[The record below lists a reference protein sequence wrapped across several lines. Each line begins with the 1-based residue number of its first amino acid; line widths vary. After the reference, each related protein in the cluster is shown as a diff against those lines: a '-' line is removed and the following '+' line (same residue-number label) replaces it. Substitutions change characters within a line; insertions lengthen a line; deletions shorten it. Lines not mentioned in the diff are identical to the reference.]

1 MAGLAAAEA
10 ARKAAAA
17 VPAPAPAL
25 EPEAPAAPP
34 VALPVAAAPTKR
46 KGTSPVYGPLRPAK
60 LPPVPRGV
68 VFGPAEATPAERVEQ
83 NELVAPPDE
92 REVRRLAR
100 EFRGAAAEANRPKR
114 VEAVL
119 PKLDPDFKL
128 EGGKEALLSLEELGA
143 DLQAARTLS
152 AKIRAEVQRRA
163 TPTAQEKAVEAEIAK
178 LDAQIADE
186 SARPATPMWG
196 SDLPP
201 RTADLRPALREE
213 RKHLASELGRLQRER
228 VFVQD
233 AITKSSLTEFVREKA
248 KPQPGDSIMERGAK
262 TLLVE
267 PLAVASDAYF
277 PAAKKLTPA
286 EEGVQAR
293 LLDDLGK
300 KYPEAFGVVKHIQ
313 DRAISANALEN
324 NRDFIA
330 EYTARYIK
338 AHGGDDYSRTGPD
351 KEKIDA
357 IAEAGRKEAVDAVTA
372 LYQNNVWSYALA
384 ADAPYTGEW
393 SDIAKAFVEPKRV
406 MTRGG
411 VVAVEEGTGEY
422 VLNRIGLP
430 TSVLTEG
437 FRVLFGGNDEIA
449 KALRDDKGAGDVLKM
464 VVHEAAVRRGGM
476 VEMLSE
482 NPEMLATWSAEG
494 ADGKVWSVFALGMA
508 LDVFGPDLS
517 ETIHLFG
524 AAEQSTKLAAA
535 MSRSRRVLVAA
546 AERGDSLISA
556 SKQARAAYTGD
567 ILALVDE
574 LRTTN
579 PKLAAELEMR
589 LKANLGQTDIGRA
602 AMGRGGKVPSNLGDS
617 GAHDVL
623 REVQTASS
631 EAEATWREAK
641 AASKQARGTDAYEAA
656 LKAEEDAAAR
666 WAGLRKEAKK
676 LKEAIEL
683 GPEHYDETL
692 KEAGREAL
700 DSIADTQDDAARAAK
715 RVKDVMPSPPE
726 PERIDPAAVSAK
738 HLDEVVEGGVL
749 RKGVNAADV
758 LALFRALKGK
768 APKTMNRVAEGVV
781 RLLDENAA
789 LAPVLRRIRT
799 KNPKATAADIVRA
812 LSRMRP
818 EGLAGVE
825 ARLQRVL
832 DARNAARDLYLAK
845 GLRGRTK
852 DVVLAELAQELED
865 AHVALLDA
873 KKRSAA
879 TSVTPSKV
887 EPSLAP
893 ADVDLPAA
901 MRVESKVEADLDER
915 TIPSFR
921 PAQAASD
928 ATPPRGAAP
937 VRDVAPEVT
946 ATRKAADVVMSD
958 NLADDAE
965 RSVAHRAEGV
975 ARSLEPVSP
984 AHAAQRQ
991 ARFGAPGR
999 YRIAGE
1005 PYSRPDFVQR
1015 PAMRWALRDRDHLLR
1030 LALLREHD
1038 SAAVMGKY
1046 MSGPDAADFAR
1057 HNGTPHFDAWRTPKT
1072 WFTLKGSTIQ
1082 WTRDADKFWDQMDAK
1097 AAAMPGV
1104 ERARALNPYMRSLLW
1119 KSDPLAKV
1127 EDGDLIRLRDRIYL
1141 TDPEAA
1147 QRVGPLFQDIERDGV
1162 RAFEAAVTD
1171 GFMADVVGFQDGKI
1185 LVQPL
1190 ERFDGSRSL
1199 RPKGEPVLVDAKG
1212 ADYYERGR
1220 VRRTRVG
1227 ARGAIVAW
1235 AGPMTHAEWRVLR
1248 KAEDG
1253 MPEARS
1259 MRYEDKSPFVHLA
1272 PPARPTSESFDYAL
1286 SDLPADVRAQAVAS
1300 TVKRGVP
1307 TPRFEPDEAVGTL
1320 AGPAPGGSRGPEVE
1334 PAPRV
1339 EPAAELPP
1347 EAPPIQNAKERI
1359 EPEIAAARRRI
1370 RRARREVARI
1380 HDELGPYSPEFDAG
1394 LNARSQKVADAAD
1407 ALADI
1412 QAVRAAQKGI
1422 EASLGTAL
1430 EEARTALAPVMR
1442 EVEDAEASMRAPS
1455 PQPFSQAH
1463 VSTAATPARR
1473 KFNAA
1478 MRATGERF
1486 GMGSLS
1492 PAIEK
1497 IHEAVAEAVARVT
1510 GKPADEYFAAQVV
1523 RKAGTGTFNPK
1534 DVDALRHDPIEQ
1546 ARVARNTDRVAA
1558 LEGGRPIPDG
1568 GHPGHEGEAHA
1579 YETALRVLEGGGTSA
1594 DAKAA
1599 LQALDAQLA
1608 KASGPWVEGARAGV
1622 QGALSKV
1629 DGSNPQRAMAI
1640 LWGNAVAKGEEA
1652 LGHNRRQLW
1661 QGVAQMRWGQAPSS
1675 GLDDLISR
1683 VPTRDT
1689 WAFSPTPEEVAAF
1702 QEAAHGALPRARAE
1716 REAYYAEPNE
1726 EFQVNP
1732 VSPHAFSDQSGGLLR
1747 TNMRLE
1753 EAENVIRY
1761 ARQEYLWIG
1770 DTNGH
1775 GILVGFPDK
1784 TVANGDVA
1792 EHSCY
1797 LSPAEKGKLRALSAS
1812 GVQLVLT
1819 HNHPGSGP
1827 GRIIPPSVED
1837 IYAAMD
1843 LNLAELR
1850 VAGAYG
1856 EPGWVLKRPE
1866 GGWRVEHGVAYTH
1879 AANAAKDAARTAGDR
1894 VELLAIAARG
1904 TPPAQLAA
1912 EVTAYQKRL
1921 RLKQAT
1927 PEDEELLTIEFLVR
1941 ARIYSE
1947 KLLEQLNAKVPE
1959 LAPKPGPRRIDER
1972 VAAVVPGG
1980 TLLRPGTSP
1989 GPGLAAG
1996 GTPEER
2002 AARILDGG
2010 VASGTPRGWTP
2021 EVVQG
2026 GGNKVPTPDEAHA
2039 AYLEATK
2046 DAQRRLVGA
2055 TDRAETARD
2064 AGGGRKTYEQIMDEA
2079 NDVYR
2084 RETAEAAEAY
2094 ERALEERPRPM
2105 DLDTGLS
2112 SGIDDVLRMLD
2123 ELDDTPAPREPAPIY
2138 YSALERAARA
2148 LKQDKFAA
2156 EQLRSV
2162 LKSSPGVKAEEL
2174 EVVGFEKFLAANP
2187 KPTRA
2192 ALVKW
2197 LEENAYRLEEVRL
2210 GAGDDAQ
2217 MVRWVADRD
2226 ELLEVEEA
2234 RWAARNEA
2242 VELERAARER
2252 WVEYVEQHPY
2262 PTRTPEQHQTAERL
2276 SQEVEPLTHDTIRAW
2291 EAYAAAHEERLAHA
2305 EARPQA
2311 SEHARPRYKIYA
2323 ATGGQEYVEI
2333 LVKHPDFDAKAVADY
2348 QEAFR
2353 QRHEAASDRFRA
2365 EAKAYLEAHSDDFGA
2380 TAAYDHGEGRGVG
2393 RGWNG
2398 IPEETRTAILDSLVE
2413 EAQQGGGS
2421 YQADW
2426 ARKLPAMG
2434 ELRVLAREQRHGAR
2448 PASGTT
2454 SSWKSA
2460 HFGNQNDRLLAHAR
2474 GQVFRTK
2481 EGGRAFHVEE
2491 FQSDLHQAGRDEGYA
2506 APMPTAAEKAA
2517 AEERVRVAYAALP
2530 VQTDPMYGGLR
2541 KGEPGSPEEIEYLAA
2556 EDALETITLRMN
2568 YRDTARPDARV
2579 AHKGDKVWGNLLAKR
2594 MLREAADRNVDWIS
2608 WATGAQ
2614 QIDRYSQEIRQ
2625 NVDTLSWRPVEDSF
2639 GQVEIVARKDG
2650 RVVFEQAYPVDD
2662 PELRRLLG
2670 RDLADKINAAP
2681 EGELS
2686 GDGLSVGGQGM
2697 KKMYDE
2703 LQVQNFTALG
2713 KKYGVRPEK
2722 VTIYTEDGPVEVWG
2736 MRLTSEMKDAAIYE
2750 GFPLFHQRG
2759 NDVKGAVSFKAGQ
2772 AYLDFFETGDLETL
2786 LHEPAHVLR
2795 SMLPAD
2801 TLSALEKR
2809 YGVVDGNWLRHHE
2822 ERFADDVLTW
2832 VHNPSH
2838 AIDQPTHDAITQV
2851 AKVLREVEGK
2861 LPATSS
2867 PAAKEMLDKLLVDTP
2882 HAKPEAMLPGYGNKE
2897 ELGRGSLML
2906 DEQARLAARG
2916 ATEAKIEDTF
2926 AALMRWLQPHRD
2938 MVEAPFTD
2946 AYKRVMRDADHD
2958 FGAFGGALTQLAKNR
2973 APVDDLFESVAP
2985 GVDAALVSGVLPELR
3000 DALALSYID
3009 KTRVALTA
3017 EDMEDL
3023 RAAVKSGRGSLS
3035 DRMSALKDTSEAVLA
3050 RQRHVAPGTLRDD
3063 YHASVLYAYGAG
3075 TAAAQ
3080 HKALRNSIGIGGVLS
3095 PEDAKYAAEWLT
3107 GNHRSVHGRNL
3118 VLNVFVDPFADNAD
3132 LKDVLHLRR
3141 EQISPFTSVDRA
3153 GGSKGATGVGRLDVL
3168 DNSQVFVPR
3177 AMRQRMIDQAA
3188 AVLESANPTPHQ
3200 KVFLR
3205 YWKQGLTQGVF
3216 VARPRY
3222 YWNNVFGDFTQM
3234 ASVGG
3239 FDIAA
3244 AQTVRNAAQ
3253 NFLAVPGVA
3262 NAARLGDKVAGRV
3275 PGTTAKNISD
3285 MLAFGHINKGVN
3297 EVMDGTDEVLT
3308 LGGRPFVARDLWQV
3322 AGRGGVLDTF
3332 NTQELQASL
3341 AEIMRPRGD
3350 VGKFLDANREAVQDA
3365 AQLISIRQR
3374 VGFYLALID
3383 AGKSPE
3389 QAAQLVV
3396 DALYDYRHSLHP
3408 WERSFVMQL
3417 LHPFW
3422 AFEKNNSRRVV
3433 RAMLSPGTWAPN
3445 AARRVYQTHVIQ
3457 RDTAALV
3464 TAAFDSRDEYGF
3476 DRGSIVEDDAAKA
3489 AEMRAAGATEEQISA
3504 AMSLPRYEAA
3514 VAGMDPHELK
3524 ERIRNDDVPATLR
3537 GLTYLYWADDPMLT
3551 LLPAHLRDRYIAY
3564 LPIARAAATADWLR
3578 RGEGLQEAAGDD
3590 WFGVVAPDDANT
3602 AGLALPMGMLAFLA
3616 NGGINITTGDPAA
3629 GERAAEAGLKVV
3641 GDPQNNPLVIMGTD
3655 ALDIEVDAMPY
3666 TLSPELGRV
3675 LLATPGV
3682 GPRFVHPTEQLGQA
3696 ASGNSAE
3703 VSATGYRLSASTKAW
3718 LDATGLSSIL
3728 LAVDSGA
3735 GLMGGGQ
3742 PGKAPPTVQS
3752 AAHAAEALVGL
3763 KSQAL
3768 SGTAAAERYES
3779 EAKRRVSRAKGE
3791 IPRDETILTG
3801 HTPYQTRAIARAT
3814 EQTRLAGLTPE
3825 ERAKVV
3831 AGVRAR
3837 LATGELVFGDET
3849 TLRAL
3854 LVEGGVDENT
3864 VDMLSRDEVRDMSNE
3879 VTAP

>member
-10 ARKAAAA
+10 ARKAGTATPVASEAAPEPIAKVPAA
-17 VPAPAPAL
+17 VPSPPKRKKAAEPVTYGP
-25 EPEAPAAPP
+25 EEPPPEA
-34 VALPVAAAPTKR
+34 KD
-46 KGTSPVYGPLRPAK
+46 
-60 LPPVPRGV
+60 
-68 VFGPAEATPAERVEQ
+68 AE
-83 NELVAPPDE
+83 NELRAPPDV
-92 REVRRLAR
+92 REVRELERA
-100 EFRGAAAEANRPKR
+100 FRASAEEANKPKH
-114 VEAVL
+114 VSATL
-119 PKLDPDFKL
+119 PKLDPAFRWK
-128 EGGKEALLSLEELGA
+128 GGDEPLPPSISELGA
-143 DLQAARTLS
+143 DLQAARKRS
-152 AKIRAEVQRRA
+152 AAIQAEATRRA
-163 TPTAQEKAVEAEIAK
+163 TPTAEERAVEARIAEIDRLIDSGDEM
-178 LDAQIADE
+178 LDETDIVGEQAQL
-186 SARPATPMWG
+186 R
-196 SDLPP
+196 
-201 RTADLRPALREE
+201 ADLTRLRREREFVGDAVSAPVLTDALRGAAAV
-213 RKHLASELGRLQRER
+213 K
-228 VFVQD
+228 
-233 AITKSSLTEFVREKA
+233 
-248 KPQPGDSIMERGAK
+248 PGDSIQATGAK
-262 TLLVE
+262 QLFIE
-267 PLAVASDAYF
+267 PLAEASQAYF

-293 LLDDLGK
+293 NVSGVDK
-300 KYPEAFGVVKHIQ
+300 KYPDALDVVKHVQ
-313 DRAISANALEN
+313 DRSISGNALEN
-324 NRDFIA
+324 NSDFIA

-338 AHGGDDYSRTGPD
+338 RHGGDDFARTGPD
-351 KEKIDA
+351 KEKIEA
-357 IAEAGRKEAVDAVTA
+357 IEAAGKQEAVEAVVA
-372 LYQNNVWSYALA
+372 LYQNHIWPYPLA
-384 ADAPYTGEW
+384 ADNPYTGEW

-422 VLNRIGLP
+422 ILWRIGLP
-430 TSVLTEG
+430 VSVLTEG
-437 FRVLFGGNDEIA
+437 FRVLYGGNAEIA
-449 KALRDDKGAGDVLKM
+449 KALRDDVDPATISKM
-464 VVHEAAVRRGGM
+464 IFHEAAVRRGSM
-476 VEMLSE
+476 VEMMSE
-482 NPEMLATWSAEG
+482 NPETLATWEREG
-494 ADGKVWSVFALGMA
+494 ADGKVWGAFALGMA
-508 LDVFGPDLS
+508 LDVFGPDFSYALRLLGAGGRAKKLS
-517 ETIHLFG
+517 
-524 AAEQSTKLAAA
+524 AALSRSQRVLREAAA
-535 MSRSRRVLVAA
+535 
-546 AERGDSLISA
+546 RGDSFVSGA
-556 SKQARAAYTGD
+556 KQARAAYTGD
-567 ILALVDE
+567 ILAMVEEIRKTD
-574 LRTTN
+574 
-579 PKLAAELEMR
+579 PKLAAEIELR
-589 LKANLGQTDIGRA
+589 LKSNLGQTDIGRLA
-602 AMGRGGKVPSNLGDS
+602 LGRGGKVPSNFGDS
-617 GAHDVL
+617 SAYEVL
-623 REVQTASS
+623 REVQSASAD
-631 EAEATWREAK
+631 AEQVWRDAK
-641 AASKQARGTDAYEAA
+641 AATKQARGTDGYEAA
-656 LKAEEDAAAR
+656 LKAEEDAAAQ
-666 WAGLRKEAKK
+666 WASLRKETKK
-676 LKEAIEL
+676 LRDTIEL
-683 GPEHYDETL
+683 GPKHYDETL
-692 KEAGREAL
+692 KAAGREAL

-715 RVKDVMPSPPE
+715 RVRDVMPSPPE

-738 HLDEVVEGGVL
+738 HLGEVVEGGVL

-758 LALFRALKGK
+758 LALFRAFKGK
-768 APKTMNRVAEGVV
+768 APKTLNRVAEGVV

-789 LAPVLRRIRT
+789 LAPVMRRIRT

-845 GLRGRTK
+845 GLRGRAK

-873 KKRSAA
+873 KKRLAA
-879 TSVTPSKV
+879 TSVTPSKA
-887 EPSLAP
+887 EPSLKP

-901 MRVESKVEADLDER
+901 MHVESRVEADLDER

-937 VRDVAPEVT
+937 VRDGAPEVT

-984 AHAAQRQ
+984 AHAAQRH

-1030 LALLREHD
+1030 LSLLREHSND
-1038 SAAVMGKY
+1038 AVMGKY
-1046 MSGPDAADFAR
+1046 MSGPDGADFAR
-1057 HNGTPHFDAWRTPKT
+1057 HNGTPHFDTWRTPKH

-1097 AAAMPGV
+1097 AAAMPGA

-1147 QRVGPLFQDIERDGV
+1147 QRVGPLFQDIERGGV

-1307 TPRFEPDEAVGTL
+1307 TPRFEPDEAVGTS
-1320 AGPAPGGSRGPEVE
+1320 AGPPPGGSRGPEVE

-1394 LNARSQKVADAAD
+1394 LNARSQQVADAAD

-1534 DVDALRHDPIEQ
+1534 DIDALRHDPIEQ
-1546 ARVARNTDRVAA
+1546 ARVARDAARKAA
-1558 LEGGRPIPDG
+1558 LDTQQPIPDG
-1568 GHPGHEGEAHA
+1568 GSPGYEGEAHA
-1579 YETALRVLEGGGTSA
+1579 YDTALRVLEDGGTGA

-1599 LQALDAQLA
+1599 LQALDAKLA
-1608 KASGPWVEGARAGV
+1608 KASGPWAEGARAGV
-1622 QGALSKV
+1622 RGALSKV
-1629 DGSNPQRAMAI
+1629 EGGNPQRAMAI
-1640 LWGNAVAKGEEA
+1640 LWGNAVAKSEEA

-1661 QGVAQMRWGQAPSS
+1661 QGVAQMRWGASPSAGIAPTGADTVS
-1675 GLDDLISR
+1675 DLISD
-1683 VPTRDT
+1683 VTRRKQQYGYR
-1689 WAFSPTPEEVAAF
+1689 PLPEEAQAFDHAAGPMLT
-1702 QEAAHGALPRARAE
+1702 EARAS
-1716 REAYYAEPNE
+1716 REAYYAEPPQS
-1726 EFQVNP
+1726 FPSNP
-1732 VSPHAFSDQSGGLLR
+1732 VSPHAFGDQSGGAVR
-1747 TNMRLE
+1747 TDMSL
-1753 EAENVIRY
+1753 AEVEHVIQY
-1761 ARQEYLWIG
+1761 ARQEHLWIG
-1770 DTNGH
+1770 DAEGR

-1784 TVANGDVA
+1784 TRALGKNPDSTC
-1792 EHSCY
+1792 H
-1797 LSPAEKGKLRALSAS
+1797 LSVEETAKLRALSAS

-1827 GRIIPPSVED
+1827 NNLIPPSQED
-1837 IYAAMD
+1837 IFVAKTLD
-1843 LNLAELR
+1843 LAELR
-1850 VAGAYG
+1850 VAGGYG
-1856 EPGWVLKRPE
+1856 HPGWSIKRPK
-1866 GGWRVEHGVAYTH
+1866 GGWTDAHILEYSKAADDAKYTGGVV
-1879 AANAAKDAARTAGDR
+1879 GDR
-1894 VELLAIAARG
+1894 VELLGLSARG
-1904 TPPAQLAA
+1904 VPPDALEDAVA
-1912 EVTAYQKRL
+1912 AYQKRL

-1927 PEDEELLTIEFLVR
+1927 PEDTTLASVGFLVR
-1941 ARIYSE
+1941 SRVYTE
-1947 KLLEQLNAKVPE
+1947 TLLERINVRIPE
-1959 LAPKPGPRRIDER
+1959 LAPQRIAGRVDER

-1980 TLLRPGTSP
+1980 TLLRPGTASD
-1989 GPGLAAG
+1989 PGLAPG

-2010 VASGTPRGWTP
+2010 VASGTARGWTP
-2021 EVVQG
+2021 QVVQG

-2039 AYLEATK
+2039 AYLKATEG
-2046 DAQRRLVGA
+2046 AQRRLIGA
-2055 TDRAETARD
+2055 TDRAETAME
-2064 AGGGRKTYEQIMDEA
+2064 AGGGRKSYEQIMDEA
-2079 NDVYR
+2079 NDVYQ

-2094 ERALEERPRPM
+2094 ERALVERPGPREVSDP
-2105 DLDTGLS
+2105 GLS
-2112 SGIDDVLRMLD
+2112 SGISVDDILRMTA
-2123 ELDDTPAPREPAPIY
+2123 ELDAPKTKREPAPVF
-2138 YSALERAARA
+2138 YSPLRRAAEA

-2156 EQLRSV
+2156 DQLRSV

-2174 EVVGFEKFLAANP
+2174 EVVGLERFLAENP

-2197 LEENAYRLEEVRL
+2197 LEENAYQLEEVRL
-2210 GAGDDAQ
+2210 EAPNASRLTQ
-2217 MVRWVADRD
+2217 KWRD
-2226 ELLEVEEA
+2226 EFD
-2234 RWAARNEA
+2234 
-2242 VELERAARER
+2242 EL
-2252 WVEYVEQHPY
+2252 
-2262 PTRTPEQHQTAERL
+2262 
-2276 SQEVEPLTHDTIRAW
+2276 QEVEDDRWTAYQAASD
-2291 EAYAAAHEERLAHA
+2291 EAHNGGWATEGGSRQDALDREAAAMEEYNAARQARLNHELN
-2305 EARPQA
+2305 RPSDTTQNPNT
-2311 SEHARPRYKIYA
+2311 RPRYKGYA
-2323 ATGGQEYVEI
+2323 NPGGKDYVEI
-2333 LVKHPDFDAKAVADY
+2333 LIKHPDFDAKAVADF
-2348 QEAFR
+2348 QADFVR
-2353 QRHEAASDRFRA
+2353 RHDAASSRFRA
-2365 EAKAYLEAHSDDFGA
+2365 EALAYLEAHNDDFGA
-2380 TAAYDHGEGRGVG
+2380 VEAYDYGEGRGVG
-2393 RGWNG
+2393 RGWSG
-2398 IPEETRTAILDSLVE
+2398 IPEDTRTAILNDLVE
-2413 EAQQGGGS
+2413 SARNGEPQAQ
-2421 YQADW
+2421 W
-2426 ARKLPAMG
+2426 AYGLPAAT
-2434 ELRVLAREQRHGAR
+2434 ELRALAREQRRGTR
-2448 PASGTT
+2448 QVSGTT
-2454 SSWKSA
+2454 SAWESS
-2460 HFGNQNDRLLAHAR
+2460 HFGGQNERLLAHTR
-2474 GQVFRTK
+2474 GQVFKLDDTTRT
-2481 EGGRAFHVEE
+2481 FHVEE

-2517 AEERVRVAYAALP
+2517 AEERVNEAYRALADGDERP
-2530 VQTDPMYGGLR
+2530 LHDYEAGR
-2541 KGEPGSPEEIEYLAA
+2541 AYLKA
-2556 EDALETITLRMN
+2556 EDELEGITRRMT
-2568 YRDTARPDARV
+2568 YRDTERPDARV

-2594 MLREAADRNVDWIS
+2594 MLREAAVRDVDGIS
-2608 WATGAQ
+2608 WSTGAQ

-2625 NVDTLSWRPVEDSF
+2625 NVDSVSWRPVEDSF

-2650 RVVFEQAYPVDD
+2650 RVVFERAYPADD
-2662 PELRRLLG
+2662 PELRRLFG
-2670 RDLADKINAAP
+2670 RDIADKVEASP
-2681 EGELS
+2681 SGELS
-2686 GDGLSVGGQGM
+2686 GTDLSVGGHGM

-2713 KKYGVRPEK
+2713 KKYGVRPTK
-2722 VTIYTEDGPVEVWG
+2722 SKIITEDGPVEVWYMPITDE
-2736 MRLTSEMKDAAIYE
+2736 MRADAIYE
-2750 GFPLFHQRG
+2750 GFPLFHRQG
-2759 NDVKGAVSFKAGQ
+2759 SDVKGSVAFKNGQ
-2772 AYLDFFETGDLETL
+2772 AYLNFFETGDLETL

-2795 SMLPAD
+2795 SMLPPE
-2801 TLSALEKR
+2801 TLAAVEKR
-2809 YGVVDGNWLRHHE
+2809 YGVVDGTWLRHHE

-2838 AIDQPTHDAITQV
+2838 AIDKATHDAITQV
-2851 AKVLREVEGK
+2851 AQVLREVEGK
-2861 LPATSS
+2861 LPTTSS

-2882 HAKPEAMLPGYGNKE
+2882 HTKPEAMLPGHGTKE

-2906 DEQARLAARG
+2906 DERDRLAARG
-2916 ATEAKIEDTF
+2916 VVEAKVEDTF
-2926 AALMRWLQPHRD
+2926 AAMMRWLAPHRD
-2938 MVEAPFTD
+2938 MVEAPFTE

-2985 GVDAALVSGVLPELR
+2985 GVDAALDSGVLPELR

-3009 KTRVALTA
+3009 KTKIALTV

-3035 DRMSALKDTSEAVLA
+3035 DRMSALKDTSEVVLG
-3050 RQRHVAPGTLRDD
+3050 RHRHAPADALRDD
-3063 YHASVLYAYGAG
+3063 YHAGVLYSYGAG

-3107 GNHRSVHGRNL
+3107 GSHRSVHGRNL

-3132 LKDVLHLRR
+3132 LKTALHMRR
-3141 EQISPFTSVDRA
+3141 EQISPFTAVDLA
-3153 GGSKGATGVGRLDVL
+3153 GGSKGTTGVGRLDVL
-3168 DNSQVFVPR
+3168 DNSQVFIPR

-3188 AVLESANPTPHQ
+3188 AVLESANPTPTQ
-3200 KVFLR
+3200 QIFLR

-3216 VARPRY
+3216 IARPRY

-3239 FDIAA
+3239 FDVAA
-3244 AQTVRNAAQ
+3244 AQTARNAAQ
-3253 NFLAVPGVA
+3253 NFLAVPGVT
-3262 NAARLGDKVAGRV
+3262 NAARLADKVAGRT
-3275 PGTTAKNISD
+3275 PGTTVKNISD
-3285 MLAFGHINKGVN
+3285 MMAFGHINKGVN
-3297 EVMDGTDEVLT
+3297 AVMDGTDEVLT
-3308 LGGRPFVARDLWQV
+3308 LGGRPYKAKDLWQV

-3341 AEIMRPRGD
+3341 AEIMRPRGA

-3374 VGFYLALID
+3374 VGFYLTLVD
-3383 AGKSPE
+3383 AGKTPE
-3389 QAAQLVV
+3389 DAAQLVV

-3408 WERSFVMQL
+3408 WERSFIMQL

-3422 AFEKNNSRRVV
+3422 AFEKNNSRRVM
-3433 RAMLSPGTWAPN
+3433 RAMLSPGTWAPY

-3476 DRGSIVEDDAAKA
+3476 DRGSIAEDDAARA
-3489 AEMRAAGATEEQISA
+3489 EEMRAAGATEEQIAA
-3504 AMSLPRYEAA
+3504 AMSLPRYDAA
-3514 VAGMDPHELK
+3514 VKNMDPRELK
-3524 ERIRNDDVPATLR
+3524 ERIRNDDVPSELL
-3537 GLTYLYWADDPMLT
+3537 GLTYLYWADDPLLT

-3602 AGLALPMGMLAFLA
+3602 AGLALPMGMLAFLV
-3616 NGGINITTGDPAA
+3616 NGGIAAASGDPAA
-3629 GERAAEAGLKVV
+3629 GERTAEAGLKVI
-3641 GDPQNNPLVIMGTD
+3641 GDPQTNPLVILAADT
-3655 ALDIEVDAMPY
+3655 LDVEVDAMPH
-3666 TLSPELGRV
+3666 TLSPELGR
-3675 LLATPGV
+3675 LLLSVPGI
-3682 GPRFVHPTEQLGQA
+3682 GPRFISPVERLGQA

-3718 LDATGLSSIL
+3718 LDATGLSSVL

-3735 GLMGGGQ
+3735 GLLGAGQ
-3742 PGKAPPTVQS
+3742 PGKAPPGLQS
-3752 AAHAAEALVGL
+3752 TAHAAEAFVGL
-3763 KSQAL
+3763 KSQAI
-3768 SGTAAAERYES
+3768 SGTAAAERFES
-3779 EAKRRVSRAKGE
+3779 EAKRRVSRAKGD
-3791 IPRDETILTG
+3791 IPKDETILTG
-3801 HTPYQTRAIARAT
+3801 HTPYQTRAIARVT
-3814 EQTRLAGLTPE
+3814 EQSRLADLAPE
-3825 ERAKVV
+3825 ERAKVI
-3831 AGVRAR
+3831 AGVHAR
-3837 LATGELVFGDET
+3837 LAEGALIFGDET

-3854 LVEGGVDENT
+3854 LVEGGADPSM
-3864 VDMLSRDEVRDMSNE
+3864 VDMLSRDEVRDMSKE
-3879 VTAP
+3879 VTAPEKADATR